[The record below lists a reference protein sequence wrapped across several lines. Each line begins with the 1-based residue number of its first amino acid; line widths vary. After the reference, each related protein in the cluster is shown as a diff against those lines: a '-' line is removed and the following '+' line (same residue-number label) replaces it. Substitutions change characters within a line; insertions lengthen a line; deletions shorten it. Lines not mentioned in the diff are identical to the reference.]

1 MYKREILMEYTTQDI
16 IAFLVKDKKI
26 DFTEA
31 MRLFYLSET
40 YEKLLDEE
48 TGLYLE
54 SSPYVYDL
62 FKDEYTYGKLIQA
75 EL

>member
-1 MYKREILMEYTTQDI
+1 M
-16 IAFLVKDKKI
+16 

-40 YEKLLDEE
+40 YEKLLDGE